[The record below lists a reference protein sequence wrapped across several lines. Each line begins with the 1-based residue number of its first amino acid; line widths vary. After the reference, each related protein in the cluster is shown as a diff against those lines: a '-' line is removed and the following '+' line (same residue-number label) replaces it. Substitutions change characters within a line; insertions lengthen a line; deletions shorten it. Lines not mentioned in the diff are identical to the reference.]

1 MSSIMFYDSDIE
13 LSSVVSTPTT
23 TTASETESEGLP
35 IDHVEI
41 LPDDRQII
49 RIDELISEYDSE
61 ENSKEESNV
70 DTVSNQCMHCGRITC
85 CMVEFEKEFS
95 IECSNLREEY
105 NRQVAGNVL
114 LSPKVRHN
122 RKHHYHLR
130 CRQWIC
136 LRMNELVPEGFP
148 FRNRIGLRSVRSQL
162 NWLLEYPSCISHRII
177 QEFSYPEYTESE
189 EEYESDDDMNDENV
203 GAPLPHFSVSGRRA
217 YAEYIRSK
225 MLANTTLPKS
235 EVN

>member
-1 MSSIMFYDSDIE
+1 
-13 LSSVVSTPTT
+13 
-23 TTASETESEGLP
+23 
-35 IDHVEI
+35 
-41 LPDDRQII
+41 
-49 RIDELISEYDSE
+49 
-61 ENSKEESNV
+61 
-70 DTVSNQCMHCGRITC
+70 MHCGRITC

-114 LSPKVRHN
+114 LSPEVRHN

-130 CRQWIC
+130 CQQWIC
-136 LRMNELVPEGFP
+136 LRMNELVPEWFP

-189 EEYESDDDMNDENV
+189 EEYESDNDMMDENV

-217 YAEYIRSK
+217 YAEYIHSK
-225 MLANTTLPKS
+225 KLANTTLPKS